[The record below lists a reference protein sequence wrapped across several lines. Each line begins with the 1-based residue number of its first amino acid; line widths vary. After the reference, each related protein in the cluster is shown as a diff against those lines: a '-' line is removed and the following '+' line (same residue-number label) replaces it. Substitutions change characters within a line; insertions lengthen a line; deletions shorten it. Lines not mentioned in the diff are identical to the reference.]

1 MVASSETSRGLAGRL
16 LPLSGAAFVILILAN
31 VIVVGSDT
39 PDSETS
45 AAKVA
50 SYYQAHD
57 TREIVGA
64 FVFAATVPL
73 ILFFGAALA
82 LASWPTAAG
91 RRPVWQVVLVAG
103 SALTA
108 LAFLVAATI
117 HFALADAADTVTAST
132 LQGINVIDGDIW
144 ILFNSALGVMMLGAA
159 GSLIPS
165 AKPYRLLGWIAL
177 VLGIALF
184 IPFADFFALLL
195 SGIWI
200 IVVSIMLF
208 RGREPA
214 FA

>member
-1 MVASSETSRGLAGRL
+1 MVVSSETSRGLVGRL

-31 VIVVGSDT
+31 VLVLGSDT
-39 PDSETS
+39 PDSDSS
-45 AAKVA
+45 AASVA
-50 SYYQAHD
+50 SYYKAHES
-57 TREIVGA
+57 REVVGA
-64 FVFAATVPL
+64 FIFAATVPL
-73 ILFFGAALA
+73 ILFFGASLA

-91 RRPVWQVVLVAG
+91 RRPVWQVVLAAG

-195 SGIWI
+195 TGIWI
-200 IVVSIMLF
+200 IAVSIMLY
-208 RGREPA
+208 RRQPA
-214 FA
+214 LA